1 MKNVPKNLQNLADQ
15 HEKTTSKIEPIKS
28 NTKAI
33 QNLLE
38 QVSIIEHEMKLVKQ
52 EISSIKSDILSSQER
67 NEQTIKSI
75 KSDILSSQERIEQT
89 IRTQE
94 EIIMDMINKF
104 NEDLLQHKS
113 SMKEDIEILKT
124 QQDVLRISYTVNE
137 KKLMDKINSSIITI
151 VNKQVEGKE
160 NEILMKIWISEFKE
174 IIHDFEKLKKLKS
187 KEFSVRLNEI
197 SDTIDVFKQKIIS

>member
-1 MKNVPKNLQNLADQ
+1 MKNVPKNLKNLADQ

-124 QQDVLRISYTVNE
+124 QQDVLRISYTINE
-137 KKLMDKINSSIITI
+137 KKLMDKINSSISTI